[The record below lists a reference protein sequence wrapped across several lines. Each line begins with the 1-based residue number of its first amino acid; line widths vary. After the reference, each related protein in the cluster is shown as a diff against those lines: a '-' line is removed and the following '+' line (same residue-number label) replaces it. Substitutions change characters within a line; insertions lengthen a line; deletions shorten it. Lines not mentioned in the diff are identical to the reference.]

1 MQKEIPDEDQPNLKE
16 HQYSTMISGY
26 TQFDINY
33 NIMIHT
39 MIETMSETMISM
51 IWCAKA
57 FSTLIGC
64 SIFRWE
70 DMETLLNLNSPVHS
84 CRKFSAVFGTTSRNL
99 AANSFVH
106 ANRFML
112 DQNIY
117 TARRF
122 HQAVQIS
129 LSITQHQLV
138 VYENMRVLS
147 KNIFFT
153 QRQDNQHKLIFS
165 LQIHWGGCLF
175 SPSDNSILT
184 RPTECPPI
192 VTSKNTTGFSGWRWG
207 AFSPAI
213 ACAEL
218 LRKSCT
224 HKHMQSEGVILTQD
238 NGVIL

>member
-70 DMETLLNLNSPVHS
+70 EVETLLNLNSPVHS

-153 QRQDNQHKLIFS
+153 QRQDNQHKLISS
-165 LQIHWGGCLF
+165 LQIHW
-175 SPSDNSILT
+175 
-184 RPTECPPI
+184 EPI
-192 VTSKNTTGFSGWRWG
+192 S
-207 AFSPAI
+207 
-213 ACAEL
+213 
-218 LRKSCT
+218 
-224 HKHMQSEGVILTQD
+224 
-238 NGVIL
+238 